1 MKNVLRIYMI
11 NLKKKI
17 NSYKTYAILIVKY
30 FWNGSSLGHKY
41 IFLTI
46 TYNFFP
52 PCSLFRFDV
61 LIKWNTERNFL
72 NVIWLFFFYADAK
85 KEKGNYF
92 QLKCVLI
99 LKGKEKKKEQSTKGR
114 ENSWDHVKRIQRTK
128 KFSTELMVSHIY
140 II

>member
-1 MKNVLRIYMI
+1 MYWEFTWLIF
-11 NLKKKI
+11 LKI
-17 NSYKTYAILIVKY
+17 NSYKTYAILIAKY

-72 NVIWLFFFYADAK
+72 NVIWLFFFHADAK

-99 LKGKEKKKEQSTKGR
+99 LKGKEKRKRNKVQKEGKIHGTMWKEFKEQKISPQ
-114 ENSWDHVKRIQRTK
+114 N
-128 KFSTELMVSHIY
+128 
-140 II
+140 